1 MKFDL
6 VHQTISP
13 HERVGSRI
21 RLNLYIHYVQIAKME
36 MCVCTKCCR
45 GDENIGPAIAGST
58 RPDPPPLCWLNICIS
73 QCLVLRYY
81 SHYLLAWLA

>member
-6 VHQTISP
+6 VHQTIST
-13 HERVGSRI
+13 HERVGSGI

-58 RPDPPPLCWLNICIS
+58 RPVPPPLCCYIT
-73 QCLVLRYY
+73 QCLVLCYY